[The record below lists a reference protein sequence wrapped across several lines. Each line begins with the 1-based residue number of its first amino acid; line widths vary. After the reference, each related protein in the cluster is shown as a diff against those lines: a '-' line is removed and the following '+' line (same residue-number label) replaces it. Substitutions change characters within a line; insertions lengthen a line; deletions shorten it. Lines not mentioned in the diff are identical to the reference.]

1 MGTGDAVVAASTQE
15 DAWALRR
22 AGARLRTELRDPARG
37 GALVPEALPVLI
49 RMLRAPSGR
58 SRRDALRLLA
68 ELAERPAAYWWPIW
82 DRGGRALLAP
92 VVPEVARLAGDADRK
107 VRGLVPP
114 LLRALGAPRLGGPE
128 LGAPRFDGL
137 IGEALAGDSV
147 ERLALIDALP
157 GAAAGAHGPW
167 SLDIAERA
175 VVDRRA
181 PLAELYALVAN
192 CLDHP
197 SWQVRERALRLIT
210 EAGSAAAPYAD
221 RLAVS
226 MRPGSLPY
234 EGGREALA
242 LAHLGDRRVPDFL
255 RERFRTALC
264 NVALGRLLGT
274 YGAEAATLLP
284 VVRAAAS
291 LQNAV
296 VSAAALEA
304 LAGWGPAAAPA
315 VPELTG
321 ALDSAE
327 ARRAAAALGAV
338 GPAADRAA
346 PRLRELAE
354 GVGVPAVTPG
364 PRDPRALPWHGAQT
378 AAWAHW
384 RITGEHRLALRVL
397 GEAVEAGP
405 GRPHL
410 RYLADLGPLASRH
423 AEAVRALL
431 DHPGDWTRVEAA
443 HAWWRLTG
451 EPGPAVE
458 VLAGE
463 LASARP
469 TDELPAVLRYL
480 TGIGGPAAA
489 AAPVLEAYL
498 SGHRRQLGGTPLT
511 PRQDELLTA
520 AAAGALAAIRTG

>member
-1 MGTGDAVVAASTQE
+1 MGTGDALVTASTQE

-37 GALVPEALPVLI
+37 GALVPEAVPVLI

-68 ELAERPAAYWWPIW
+68 ELAGRPAAYWWPIW

-92 VVPEVARLAGDADRK
+92 VVPEVARLAGDTDRK
-107 VRGLVPP
+107 VRGLVPSGRP
-114 LLRALGAPRLGGPE
+114 SATWR
-128 LGAPRFDGL
+128 
-137 IGEALAGDSV
+137 SV
-147 ERLALIDALP
+147 
-157 GAAAGAHGPW
+157 G
-167 SLDIAERA
+167 
-175 VVDRRA
+175 
-181 PLAELYALVAN
+181 
-192 CLDHP
+192 C
-197 SWQVRERALRLIT
+197 
-210 EAGSAAAPYAD
+210 SA
-221 RLAVS
+221 
-226 MRPGSLPY
+226 
-234 EGGREALA
+234 
-242 LAHLGDRRVPDFL
+242 
-255 RERFRTALC
+255 RT
-264 NVALGRLLGT
+264 
-274 YGAEAATLLP
+274 GAEAAALLP
-284 VVRAAAS
+284 VVRAAA

-296 VSAAALEA
+296 VSAAALEV

-321 ALDSAE
+321 ALDTAE

-378 AAWAHW
+378 AAWAYW

-397 GEAVEAGP
+397 GEAVAAGP

-498 SGHRRQLGGTPLT
+498 SGHRRELGGTPLT